1 MVEISSGRTRYVT
14 LHGLCLYTLKLSH
27 NSQSKQTSCYNSMDP
42 SCGSFS
48 MTLLQ
53 LTLLLNS
60 FAFLKF
66 AFDIITE
73 IKPVCL
79 ISHGVRGNLN
89 NNNNSNNKNA
99 SLCLYLVNSLTD
111 ALFLKY

>member
-1 MVEISSGRTRYVT
+1 
-14 LHGLCLYTLKLSH
+14 
-27 NSQSKQTSCYNSMDP
+27 
-42 SCGSFS
+42 

-66 AFDIITE
+66 AYDIITE

-111 ALFLKY
+111 ALVFEVLKFGAFCSVSRFRYAW